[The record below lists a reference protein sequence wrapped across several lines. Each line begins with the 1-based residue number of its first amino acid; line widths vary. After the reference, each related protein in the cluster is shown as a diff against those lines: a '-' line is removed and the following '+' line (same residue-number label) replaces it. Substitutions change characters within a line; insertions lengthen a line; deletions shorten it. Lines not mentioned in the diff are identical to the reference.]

1 MATFSDSF
9 LFVGNL
15 GGLGGVVGNFLEF
28 LHEISY
34 FIMMELLF
42 FLSCDF
48 FFFFEVRFNF
58 VCE

>member
-48 FFFFEVRFNF
+48 FFFLK
-58 VCE
+58 

>member
-1 MATFSDSF
+1 M
-9 LFVGNL
+9 VGRI
-15 GGLGGVVGNFLEF
+15 FLEC

-42 FLSCDF
+42 LLSCDF
-48 FFFFEVRFNF
+48 VFFEMRFNF